1 MEAAPRTRLSAEARR
16 EQVITIALAHFGRG
30 GYHGTSTEAIAAE
43 SGVSQ
48 PYLFRLF
55 KTKRELF
62 LACVERCQ
70 QRILEAFET
79 AGRAAPEGEALR
91 AMGSAYMDLLDDPT
105 YLRFQLQ
112 MYATC
117 GTDPEIRT
125 PVREGFRELI
135 DMVREVA
142 GASEAELWRFAATG
156 MMLNVVASIG
166 LREIADEDPWAAA
179 WMDPKAL
186 FDE

>member
-1 MEAAPRTRLSAEARR
+1 VATNIGRVRLSADQRR
-16 EQVITIALAHFGRG
+16 EQFVTIAIEHFGHG

-70 QRILEAFET
+70 HRILEAFET
-79 AGRAAPEGEALR
+79 AGREAPEGEALH
-91 AMGSAYMDLLDDPT
+91 AMGRAYMDLLEDPA

-112 MYATC
+112 TYAAC
-117 GTDPEIRT
+117 ADPEIRA
-125 PVREGFRELI
+125 PVREGFRGLAAL
-135 DMVREVA
+135 VREVT
-142 GASEAELWRFAATG
+142 GAPEADIWSFVATG
-156 MMLNVVASIG
+156 MMLNVLASIG

-179 WMDPKAL
+179 WSDPKAL
-186 FDE
+186 FDQ

>member
-16 EQVITIALAHFGRG
+16 EQFVTIALRHFGRG

-70 QRILEAFET
+70 ERILEAFET
-79 AGRAAPEGEALR
+79 AGRAAPEGEALH
-91 AMGSAYMDLLDDPT
+91 AMGEAYMDLLEDPS

-112 MYATC
+112 MYAAC
-117 GTDPEIRT
+117 DDPEIRA
-125 PVREGFRELI
+125 PVREGFRALA
-135 DMVREVA
+135 DLVREVS
-142 GASEAELWRFAATG
+142 GAPESEIWAFVATG

-166 LREIADEDPWAAA
+166 LREIADEDPWAKA
-179 WMDPKAL
+179 WSDPKAL
-186 FDE
+186 FYE